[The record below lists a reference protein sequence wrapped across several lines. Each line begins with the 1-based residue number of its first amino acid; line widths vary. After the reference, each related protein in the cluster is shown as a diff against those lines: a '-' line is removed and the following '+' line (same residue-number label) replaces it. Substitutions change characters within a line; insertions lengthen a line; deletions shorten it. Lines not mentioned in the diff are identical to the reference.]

1 MTLCEITM
9 LLILFFTQTVANVE
23 VRPDYS
29 AIFGSV
35 EIEVD
40 LKQINKE
47 EQVMIRCEAA
57 RGTWCHFY
65 TLQSETPFKSVP
77 FREEYKVCFL
87 TASGKEL
94 LGQRG
99 SGIRT
104 EVVLSCAVELDTQEQ
119 TATSQRSQS
128 ITVEVEG
135 LENKEVTSTA
145 AIITNATGS
154 EVSISAAAGPGDS
167 KKKTIWVAVCVVL
180 FLMAAVILAF
190 LYFRSRQNKK
200 NSERNLSSCRHLQ
213 NRTMDSDTGIYANI
227 HIQHTNKLHY

>member
-128 ITVEVEG
+128 ITVEVED
-135 LENKEVTSTA
+135 
-145 AIITNATGS
+145 ATGS